1 MAKKN
6 KAHYSGIGGQAV
18 LEGVMMKNGEKYA
31 VAVRKPDGEI
41 EVEVENYQGVLHG
54 SKIKNIPFIRGIFNF
69 VDSLLLGSKALNYS
83 ADFYEE
89 EDAKETVVDKAL
101 NKVTGG
107 NAEKVLTAIVT
118 LFSIVLAVGI
128 FILLPY
134 FITSFFEEYIR
145 SRVLMSIIE
154 GAIRIAIF
162 LLYTV
167 LISLMKDIKRLYMYH
182 GAEHKCINC
191 IERGRPLTVG
201 NVMRSSR
208 IHKRCGTSFMF
219 FVMFVSIILF
229 FFIQVSNPVVKVILR
244 ILLIPVIAGIS
255 YELIRLAGRS
265 NNIFV
270 RILSAPGMMI
280 QKLTTKEPTKDMILV
295 AIASIDAVF
304 DWKAY
309 LKEEFGYE
317 ESDEP
322 REEEDEEEQ
331 SEKKS
336 KKGKAEFVEVKTVEN
351 SSEAEKG
358 SNKISSATEE
368 ISENQE
374 VDTNTEDMGQEHEL

>member
-1 MAKKN
+1 MAKK
-6 KAHYSGIGGQAV
+6 KKGHYSGIGGQAV
-18 LEGVMMKNGEKYA
+18 LEGVMMKNNEKYA

-41 EVEVENYQGVLHG
+41 EVEVENYQGILHG
-54 SKIKNIPFIRGIFNF
+54 SKIKEIPFIRGVFNF
-69 VDSLLLGSKALNYS
+69 LDSMILGTKCLNYS
-83 ADFYEE
+83 AEFYED
-89 EDAKETVVDKAL
+89 EDAKETAVDKAL
-101 NKVTGG
+101 NKVTKG
-107 NAEKVLTAIVT
+107 NAQKVFTVIVT
-118 LFSIVLAVGI
+118 LFSVALAIGI
-128 FILLPY
+128 FIVLPY
-134 FITSFFEEYIR
+134 FITAYFKEYVR
-145 SRVLMSIIE
+145 SHTLMTVIE

-167 LISLMKDIKRLYMYH
+167 LISLMKDIRRLYMYH

-229 FFIQVSNPVVKVILR
+229 FFIQVSNTALKVVLR

-270 RILSAPGMMI
+270 KILSAPGMLI
-280 QKLTTKEPTKDMILV
+280 QRLTTKEPTKDMILV
-295 AIASIDAVF
+295 AIASIEAVF

-317 ESDEP
+317 EEQVNA
-322 REEEDEEEQ
+322 EEESEESGNEDSGKTEQ
-331 SEKKS
+331 ARTTEK
-336 KKGKAEFVEVKTVEN
+336 
-351 SSEAEKG
+351 EA
-358 SNKISSATEE
+358 
-368 ISENQE
+368 
-374 VDTNTEDMGQEHEL
+374 